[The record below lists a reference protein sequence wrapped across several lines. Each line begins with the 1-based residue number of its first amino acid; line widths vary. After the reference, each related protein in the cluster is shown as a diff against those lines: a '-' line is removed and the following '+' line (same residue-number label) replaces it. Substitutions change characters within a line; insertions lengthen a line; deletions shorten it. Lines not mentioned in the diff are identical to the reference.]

1 MSKAMFTKA
10 GIVTVNQVNTYNGNG
25 QRVEKSENGQ
35 STKYYYQND
44 SVLYTTGNDDKST
57 ELETPDNTEIM
68 TGVTSL
74 NLMGTSENVIATV
87 RDISSSEGEK
97 YYFYNKD
104 MRESTTNVVGVEGK
118 SEVAYEYTDFGE
130 TEIKG
135 DENFFNEICYTG
147 GIYDKKTGLYY
158 LNARYY
164 NPEDGRFLTEDTYRG
179 ENSDPSSLHLY
190 AYCANN
196 PIAYK
201 DPSGHIPVWGII
213 NAAWGA
219 YDGYNYAKKKNLKG
233 WKKAGA
239 IVGGAVIST
248 VNPFKKLKVGK
259 VAKRVRKVVKKR
271 KSTKVVAKR
280 VRKAAKKV
288 SKSKSSSKKLAK
300 KVSKV
305 PKKKKTKK
313 SSKVSRNKKDKDLEG
328 GVCFTAGTLISTKDG
343 LIPIEDIEEG
353 KLVWSQNPETGE
365 IKLKKVVQTFTNE
378 ADTILKIKV
387 DGEVIEATEQHVFYI
402 DNVGWIPANM
412 IEEGDTVVL
421 QSGEKVTVDEID
433 KVVYDE
439 LITVYNFEVEDFHT
453 YFVSDS
459 GVLVHNTCLEKSSSN
474 ASSNFKTQKLL
485 DSHYEKHGN
494 EFGDISKK
502 QYVEG
507 AQKLIG
513 SSGSDIMIKVKDNGD
528 KLFYNSKTNEFAVR
542 SQKGVIR
549 TYFKPKAGIK
559 YFERQ

>member
-10 GIVTVNQVNTYNGNG
+10 GVVTLNQVNTYNGNG

-57 ELETPDNTEIM
+57 ELEEPDNTEIM

-74 NLMGTSENVIATV
+74 NLMGASENVIATV
-87 RDISSSEGEK
+87 RNISSSEGEK

-147 GIYDKKTGLYY
+147 GIYDKKIGLYY

-179 ENSDPSSLHLY
+179 DSSDPSSLHLY
-190 AYCANN
+190 AYCVNN

-201 DPSGHIPVWGII
+201 DPSGHIPVWGVI
-213 NAAWGA
+213 NAGFGA
-219 YDGYNYAKKKNLKG
+219 IDGYNYAKKKNLKG
-233 WKKAGA
+233 IKKVGA
-239 IVGGAVIST
+239 IVGGAVLGTID
-248 VNPFKKLKVGK
+248 PFKKVK
-259 VAKRVRKVVKKR
+259 VAKSAKKVKKIAKKR

-280 VRKAAKKV
+280 VKKATKKASKSKTSSKKLSKKV
-288 SKSKSSSKKLAK
+288 SKA
-300 KVSKV
+300 

-313 SSKVSRNKKDKDLEG
+313 SSKASRNKKDLEG

-365 IKLKKVVQTFTNE
+365 IALKKVVQTFTNE

-402 DNVGWIPANM
+402 NNVGWIPANM

-453 YFVSDS
+453 YFVSNTRI
-459 GVLVHNTCLEKSSSN
+459 LVHNSCYVDENRTPIDSETILNNSSYNRTSYEVKGAKVYKKGKYYYHRDTLHKGKSAHLEVYSKRGKHLGE
-474 ASSNFKTQKLL
+474 ADPKTGKLKPGTA
-485 DSHYEKHGN
+485 DP
-494 EFGDISKK
+494 KK
-502 QYVEG
+502 TI
-507 AQKLIG
+507 KL
-513 SSGSDIMIKVKDNGD
+513 
-528 KLFYNSKTNEFAVR
+528 
-542 SQKGVIR
+542 
-549 TYFKPKAGIK
+549 
-559 YFERQ
+559 